1 MKTSASKILKFW
13 LNKLKLNKSGNYLN
27 KQTILISIIG
37 IIILTTF
44 LYFLRPVFFDYNYN
58 KKVFENKI
66 NAIFNLKMNIEGG
79 ISYKILPTPRFEVK
93 NVNLNLIDSDK
104 KKIRIKKLYILI
116 SSLSLANF
124 ESIKPKKNSC

>member
-44 LYFLRPVFFDYNYN
+44 LYFLRPVFFDRVYQVDFQDFSGFGINNIFKYPKSNY
-58 KKVFENKI
+58 F
-66 NAIFNLKMNIEGG
+66 G
-79 ISYKILPTPRFEVK
+79 
-93 NVNLNLIDSDK
+93 
-104 KKIRIKKLYILI
+104 
-116 SSLSLANF
+116 
-124 ESIKPKKNSC
+124 